1 MPDPL
6 SFKTTT
12 VKRDHKNAA
21 YRTRDILRRPRQTVF
36 GCSTAENGKVT
47 MQKVHTIDQ
56 NSKIPPQYN
65 VSYEPRRDDED
76 IWTELHEHLY
86 SPSE

>member
-1 MPDPL
+1 MNL
-6 SFKTTT
+6 KTTI
-12 VKRDHKNAA
+12 VKTDQNNGA
-21 YRTRDILRRPRQTVF
+21 YQTSGILGRPGKTAV